1 MENKNFSKSVT
12 IRDAQIE
19 DMPLIYDF
27 IYQLAVHEK
36 RPEAMTASQEQ
47 LQELIFGDGP
57 ASVLLA
63 FCDEEPAAFALYF
76 PVVSTFSGHL
86 NYYIED
92 LFVMPAYRLK
102 GIGELLIQTLRH
114 TDGIDGLKW
123 TCLVDND
130 SGLAFHN
137 RIGATQGLASFPFF
151 MDAKES

>member
-1 MENKNFSKSVT
+1 MENISESVT
-12 IRDAQIE
+12 IRDAQVE

-27 IYQLAVHEK
+27 IYKLAVHEK
-36 RPEAMTASQEQ
+36 RPEAMTASQER

-57 ASVLLA
+57 ASVILA
-63 FCDEEPAAFALYF
+63 FYDEEPVGFALYF

-92 LFVMPAYRLK
+92 LFVLPAYRLL
-102 GIGELLIQTLRH
+102 GIGERLIQTLRDK
-114 TDGIDGLKW
+114 DGVDGLKW
-123 TCLVDND
+123 TCLADND

-151 MDAKES
+151 MDADKL